1 MKGTT
6 YDCYAETPGCR
17 RGIGFRAMHRGRRH
31 GGPWHAGPGH
41 FGAGRRAGRG
51 DIRAAI
57 LALLAEE
64 PKHGYQIIREIA
76 DRSEGAWTPS
86 PGSVYPTLQQLT
98 DEGLV
103 RSEERDGKRVYELTD
118 EGRTA
123 AEARTG
129 TLPWEQAAEDA
140 DDDLVGLR
148 ELAFG
153 LMAATRQVAQTGT
166 KAQIEAAQGDAA
178 RCAQADLPAAR
189 RRRGLSPDLRRPSG
203 TRPVGRPSSQCQ
215 CRCAA
220 TAAICSG
227 PTPQQPPTIVA
238 PCSTQS
244 CANAQ

>member
-1 MKGTT
+1 MTDYT
-6 YDCYAETPGCR
+6 IHANPGCR
-17 RGIGFRAMHRGRRH
+17 SGFRGLRAMHGGGGHRRH
-31 GGPWHAGPGH
+31 RGGPWHAGPGH

-57 LALLAEE
+57 LALLAEA

-76 DRSEGAWTPS
+76 ERSEGAWTPS

-103 RSEERDGKRVYELTD
+103 RSDETEGKRVYELTD
-118 EGRTA
+118 EGRTSA
-123 AEARTG
+123 AARTG

-166 KAQIEAAQGDAA
+166 KAQIETAKETLRDA
-178 RCAQADLPAAR
+178 RKRLYRLLADDEA
-189 RRRGLSPDLRRPSG
+189 
-203 TRPVGRPSSQCQ
+203 
-215 CRCAA
+215 
-220 TAAICSG
+220 
-227 PTPQQPPTIVA
+227 
-238 PCSTQS
+238 
-244 CANAQ
+244 